1 MAAPLKS
8 FRTRRGLLSLATFAL
23 GLGLAA
29 GWQLGTSAL
38 RPVGLYTGWLLLGLV
53 LLLVFFNARKKLPFL
68 PLLTASTWLQ
78 IHVYAGWLTCFVFA
92 LHTGARLPGGRL
104 EFLLWLCFLVV
115 AVSGVFGLWL
125 SRWLPPRLA
134 RSGES
139 LIYERIPALRH
150 RLETE
155 ARALVHQAEA
165 EAKSTTL
172 ADFYLRVLGGYFARR
187 PALLA
192 PLAGDDPEFH
202 RVKLELAALRRFLNE
217 REIALADQLG
227 ELLEA
232 KRNLDSQLAGQ
243 RLLKLW
249 LFVHIPLT
257 YGLLVLT
264 GAHVW
269 LVLHYSHRL

>member
-1 MAAPLKS
+1 M
-8 FRTRRGLLSLATFAL
+8 RTFHVRRWVFSLTT
-23 GLGLAA
+23 LAA
-29 GWQLGTSAL
+29 GLALGAAWWLGRNAL
-38 RPVGLYTGWLLLGLV
+38 RPVGLYSGWLLLGLV
-53 LLLVFFNARKKLPFL
+53 FGLAYFNARKKLPFL
-68 PLLTASTWLQ
+68 PLLDASTWLQ
-78 IHVYAGWLTCFVFA
+78 FHIYAGWLAVLVFL
-92 LHTGARLPGGRL
+92 LHTGARLPGGLL
-104 EFLLWLCFLVV
+104 EGLLWSGFVLV
-115 AVSGVFGLWL
+115 AVSGAFGLWL

-139 LIYERIPALRH
+139 LVFERIPMLRH

-155 ARALVHQAEA
+155 ARALVRQADA
-165 EAKSTTL
+165 ETKSTTL
-172 ADFYLRVLGGYFARR
+172 ADFYLRLLAAYFAHR

-192 PLAGDDPEFH
+192 PLAGDDARH
-202 RVKLELAALRRFLNE
+202 HHVVGELAALRRFLNQ
-217 REIALADQLG
+217 REMAIADQLG

-232 KRNLDSQLAGQ
+232 KRNLDVQFAGQ

-249 LFVHIPLT
+249 LFAHIPLT